1 MKPWRYWILP
11 LVAVASVRADFAEPM
26 RVTDGSGRATQT
38 ATGLDVANN
47 AYIAYVIDERIAI
60 RVIGPDLDVAV
71 PMEGSGTGQGDPD
84 FATTSGGKTYLSFSQ
99 QEEGGSGEGREIFL
113 TWNGSGGFLEP
124 VNVSKNR
131 VDDSAPKLVLDDL
144 GRPHI
149 IWAQRIQEETRVM
162 YWRETS
168 PGESP
173 VEAAP
178 VAMGDYPAIFV
189 DSAGDVHLVYS
200 RENDLYYNRGVGGV
214 FSTAGERLVTG
225 TPTEPEESAAIG
237 GDSFGNIVICYQS
250 RRALYYA
257 TLAPGEALR
266 ARLIDTGG
274 VQDPR
279 MRVRSQG
286 QISIAYLKGGDIE
299 HVTGVPAFLNQPEA
313 IVVSPEVAESSPSIE
328 IDLSGNL
335 HLSFIREGDVYYTT
349 NAATPT
355 AEFSAD
361 PTLGE
366 VPLKVRFADLSNG
379 DIQVWDW
386 DFGDGGRSTE
396 PYPEHTYT
404 APGKYTVSLRVV
416 GPGAVESTE
425 VKNDFIFVQTA
436 SNTLRVP
443 NQKVY
448 PGQRDVWFPFLASH
462 REPVYALTIMATYDP
477 NLLLF
482 KELTTAGTVLASLNP
497 DFIHIRDGGIF
508 IEAAVIIEIH
518 EPIDNVH
525 IAPGQSQTVWNAI
538 FDVAEDAPVGAVTQL
553 DLVNNR
559 ALSDVFNMFTI
570 DGHSEFPLLT
580 SSTVSIVEQGESGLF
595 LRGDTDGNTTLD
607 ITDAVRILNYLFL
620 GGSPPICEDASDVF
634 DSGTVDISAAIA
646 LLNYLFLGG
655 ATPAVP
661 FPAPGLD
668 PSDDAL
674 TPCP

>member
-1 MKPWRYWILP
+1 MRPWKALP
-11 LVAVASVRADFAEPM
+11 FALIAAASARADFAEPM
-26 RVTDGSGRATQT
+26 RITDGSGQATQT
-38 ATGLDVANN
+38 ATGIDVANN
-47 AYIAYVIDERIAI
+47 AYIASVIGERIGI

-84 FATTSGGKTYLSFSQ
+84 FATTPGGKTYLSFSQ
-99 QEEGGSGEGREIFL
+99 QAELGQGREIFL
-113 TWNGSGGFLEP
+113 TWNGSAGFLEP
-124 VNVSKNR
+124 VNVSKNG

-149 IWAQRIQEETRVM
+149 VWAQSIQDEPRVM
-162 YWRETS
+162 YWRES
-168 PGESP
+168 PPGESP

-178 VAMGDYPAIFV
+178 LVIGDYPAIFV

-200 RENDLYYNRGVGGV
+200 RDNDLYYNRSIGGV
-214 FSTAGERLVTG
+214 FSGERLVTS
-225 TPTEPEESAAIG
+225 TPSDPESSAAIG
-237 GDSFGNIVICYQS
+237 GDAFGNIVICYES

-257 TLAPGEALR
+257 TLAPGESLR
-266 ARLIDTGG
+266 TRLIDTGG

-286 QISIAYLKGGDIE
+286 QISIAYLKNGDIY
-299 HVTGVPAFLNQPEA
+299 HVTGIPAFLNQPEA
-313 IVVSPEVAESSPSIE
+313 IVVSPEVVESSPSIE

-335 HLSFIREGDVYYTT
+335 HLSFIRAGGVYYTT

-379 DIQVWDW
+379 DIQVWEW

-425 VKNDFIFVQTA
+425 VKTDFIFVQTA

-443 NQKVY
+443 NQRVY
-448 PGQRDVWFPFLASH
+448 PGQSDVWFPFLASH
-462 REPVYALTIMATYDP
+462 RDPVYAVTIMATYDP

-482 KELTTAGTVLASLNP
+482 KDLTLAGTVLGSLNP
-497 DFIHIRDGGIF
+497 DFVHVRDGGIF

-518 EPIDNVH
+518 EPIDDVFL
-525 IAPGQSQTVWNAI
+525 APGQSQTVWNAI
-538 FDVAEDAPVGAVTQL
+538 FDVAADAPIGAVTQL
-553 DLVNNR
+553 ELVNNR

-570 DGHSEFPLLT
+570 NGLSEFPLLT
-580 SSTVSIVEQGESGLF
+580 SSTVSVVGQGESGVF

-607 ITDAVRILNYLFL
+607 ITDAVRILNFLFL
-620 GGSPPICEDASDVF
+620 GGAPPTCEDASDVF

-655 ATPAVP
+655 PTPAVP

>member
-1 MKPWRYWILP
+1 MKPWKLFLAP
-11 LVAVASVRADFAEPM
+11 LCIAATSARADFAEPR
-26 RVTDGSGRATQT
+26 RVNEVGGQATQT
-38 ATGLDVANN
+38 ATGIDVANN
-47 AYIAYVIDERIAI
+47 AYIASVIGERIVI

-71 PMEGSGTGQGDPD
+71 PMEGSGAGQGDPD
-84 FATTSGGKTYLSFSQ
+84 FATTPGGKTFLSFSQ
-99 QEEGGSGEGREIFL
+99 QADGAGEGREILL
-113 TWNGSGGFLEP
+113 TWNGSAGFLEP
-124 VNVSKNR
+124 HNVSNNR

-149 IWAQRIQEETRVM
+149 VWAQRIQEETRVM
-162 YWRETS
+162 YWRDSS

-178 VAMGDYPAIFV
+178 VAVGDYPAIFV

-200 RENDLYYNRGVGGV
+200 RENDLYYNRSTGGV
-214 FSTAGERLVTG
+214 FSGERLVTG
-225 TPTEPEESAAIG
+225 TPSDPESSAGIG
-237 GDSFGNIVICYQS
+237 GDSFGNIVICYES

-257 TLAPGEALR
+257 TLAPGESLR
-266 ARLIDTGG
+266 SRLIDTGG

-286 QISIAYLKGGDIE
+286 QISIAYLKDGDIY
-299 HVTGVPAFLNQPEA
+299 HVTGIPAFLNQPEA
-313 IVVSPEVAESSPSIE
+313 IVVSPGVVESSPSIE

-335 HLSFIREGDVYYTT
+335 HLSFIREGEVYYTT
-349 NAATPT
+349 NAASPT

-366 VPLKVRFADLSNG
+366 VPLEVRFADLSNG
-379 DIQVWDW
+379 DIQVWEW

-396 PYPEHTYT
+396 PHPEHTYT

-425 VKNDFIFVQTA
+425 VKTDFIFVQTA

-443 NQKVY
+443 NQKAY
-448 PGQRDVWFPFLASH
+448 PGQRDVWFPFIANH
-462 REPVYALTIMATYDP
+462 KEPVDAVTIMATYDP
-477 NLLLF
+477 TILVF
-482 KELTTAGTVLASLNP
+482 KELTLAGTVLGSLNP
-497 DFIHIRDGGIF
+497 DFIHIRNGDVF
-508 IEAAVIIEIH
+508 IEAAVIIDLY
-518 EPIDNVH
+518 EPIEDIH
-525 IAPGQSQTVWNAI
+525 LPPGQNQTVWHAI

-570 DGHSEFPLLT
+570 NGLSEFPLLT
-580 SSTVSIVEQGESGLF
+580 SSSVRIVERGESGVF
-595 LRGDTDGNTTLD
+595 LRGDTDGNSTLD

-620 GGSPPICEDASDVF
+620 GGSPPICEDASDVL
-634 DSGTVDISAAIA
+634 DTGSVDISAAIA

-655 ATPAVP
+655 MTPAVP
-661 FPAPGLD
+661 FPVAGLD